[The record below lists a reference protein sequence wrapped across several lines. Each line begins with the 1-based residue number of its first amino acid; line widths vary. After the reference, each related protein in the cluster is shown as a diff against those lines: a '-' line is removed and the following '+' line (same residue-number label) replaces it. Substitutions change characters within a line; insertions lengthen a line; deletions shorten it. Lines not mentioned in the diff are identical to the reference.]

1 MGGLLTKEKTMFIE
15 LERQNVPF
23 SVGEAEFYLR
33 FDNRALLEIEKA
45 GFDIFQFDAAHLT
58 AKSAKCF
65 LKNGLRCWYEECE
78 ERRFEETDLE
88 ETAGKII
95 QLCGAEQTA
104 GIIAAGML
112 QALAEPVIGAKPPKD
127 GNGGADFSRLFGFWC
142 DIMGKPE
149 ELFWKLTLREVIQR
163 WDNYAIFMG
172 YKKAPVE
179 VRKYDD

>member
-1 MGGLLTKEKTMFIE
+1 MLIE
-15 LERQNVPF
+15 LERQVVPF
-23 SVGEAEFYLR
+23 SVRDAQFYLR

-58 AKSAKCF
+58 AKAAKRF
-65 LKNGLRCWYEECE
+65 LMNGLRCWYEESGECSYE
-78 ERRFEETDLE
+78 QTDLE
-88 ETAGKII
+88 DIAGKII
-95 QLCGAEQTA
+95 TLCGAEQVS

-112 QALAEPVIGAKPPKD
+112 QALTEPVIGAKPPKD
-127 GNGGADFSRLFGFWC
+127 GDSSADFSRLFGFWC
-142 DIMGKPE
+142 DVMRKPE
-149 ELFWKLTLREVIQR
+149 ELFWELTLREIIQR

>member
-1 MGGLLTKEKTMFIE
+1 MGSVLKKEKTMFIE
-15 LERQNVPF
+15 LERQVVPF

-58 AKSAKCF
+58 AKAAKGF
-65 LKNGLRCWYEECE
+65 LKNGIRCWYEESGKHS
-78 ERRFEETDLE
+78 FEQTELD

-95 QLCGAEQTA
+95 RLCGPEQIS

-112 QALAEPVIGAKPPKD
+112 QALPEPVIGAKPPKD
-127 GNGGADFSRLFGFWC
+127 TDSNTDFSRLFGFFC
-142 DIMGKPE
+142 DIMGKSE
-149 ELFWKLTLREVIQR
+149 ELFWELTLREVLQR
-163 WDNYAIFMG
+163 WDAYAIFMG